1 MYFAKFL
8 VTRLVKSLIHNKSG
22 AINVPI
28 ESERGSIGEE
38 KNVWERVRESAQKER
53 EFEER
58 VRERERECA
67 RGGRECGGEAAI
79 TVKVRE
85 RSLRSQLRWSQFP
98 HRLSL
103 HS

>member
-38 KNVWERVRESAQKER
+38 KNVWERVRESAQKRER

-58 VRERERECA
+58 VRERERVCK
-67 RGGRECGGEAAI
+67 GRQRVWG
-79 TVKVRE
+79 
-85 RSLRSQLRWSQFP
+85 
-98 HRLSL
+98 
-103 HS
+103 

>member
-53 EFEER
+53 EREFEER
-58 VRERERECA
+58 VRERVC
-67 RGGRECGGEAAI
+67 RGRQRVWG
-79 TVKVRE
+79 
-85 RSLRSQLRWSQFP
+85 
-98 HRLSL
+98 
-103 HS
+103 

>member
-53 EFEER
+53 ESL
-58 VRERERECA
+58 ERENERESVQ
-67 RGGRECGGEAAI
+67 GEAESVG
-79 TVKVRE
+79 VKQP
-85 RSLRSQLRWSQFP
+85 SQ
-98 HRLSL
+98 
-103 HS
+103 